1 MDSFTHPYLDWPG
14 PIAFA
19 HRGGTSEFPENTMPA
34 FEHAVALGF
43 RYLETDVHVTKD
55 DVLVA
60 FHDTNL
66 SRTCGHPGEII
77 DMTWA
82 ELADLR
88 VDGREPIP
96 LMRDL
101 LARWPDVRFN
111 IDCKA
116 DSAVDPLAALLASTA
131 AIDRVCIGSFSHRRL
146 KRLRKLCGS
155 GLLTCLSPP
164 EIASL
169 RILRRVWGSSP
180 RVAQVPITAGDED
193 SLFHVTLVSERFVRD
208 AHRER
213 LPVHVWTIDDEAEID
228 RLLDLGVDGIMTD
241 HPELLRQVFERRGV
255 WHQ

>member
-1 MDSFTHPYLDWPG
+1 
-14 PIAFA
+14 
-19 HRGGTSEFPENTMPA
+19 MPA
-34 FEHAVALGF
+34 FEHAVSVGF

-55 DVLVA
+55 GVLVA
-60 FHDTNL
+60 FHDTDLN
-66 SRTCGHPGEII
+66 RTCGHPGEII

-82 ELADLR
+82 EIAELR

-101 LARWPDVRFN
+101 LERWPDVRFN

-116 DSAVDPLAALLASTA
+116 DTALEPLAELIASTA
-131 AIDRVCIGSFSHRRL
+131 AIERVCIGSFSHRRL
-146 KRLRKLCGS
+146 IRLRKLCGP

-169 RILRRVWGSSP
+169 RILRRVWGSNP
-180 RVAQVPITAGDED
+180 RVAQVPITAGNED
-193 SLFHVTLVSERFVRD
+193 SLFHVTLVNERFIRD
-208 AHRER
+208 AHREH

-241 HPELLRQVFERRGV
+241 RPDLLRDVLSARGQWV
-255 WHQ
+255 VP